1 MLDKPGSLPVVSDD
15 GREPVAKAARP
26 VGPFIG
32 RSRLASVVKRV
43 GALRFSFLLCVVLPT
58 LIAGLY
64 LGLWA
69 SDQYVSEA
77 RFAVR
82 RGTETKMPPA
92 LSGLSFL
99 TSLTTTGASSMQDAF
114 IVTDYI
120 RSRTIIEDLGGKDVI
135 AKIYARPD
143 ADWFSRMRSDLPL
156 EKVWKYWKRK
166 VTSTIDTQSGIVTL
180 EVSAFTPEEALDL
193 TRNIVDKSERLV
205 NEISERSRHDALQRA
220 QGEVTLAQDRVRK
233 AREAL
238 LRFRNANSAID
249 PVASATSLSETVATL
264 MRERIKLDNDRASL
278 LGVVAA
284 ESPVRRQIDARIANI
299 DQQIAALRDQMTKEG
314 QDKTISEQIAGY
326 ENLQLESQFADK
338 LYEVAQ
344 SALDQARIEQDKKQL
359 YLATIVKPT
368 MPELPL
374 YPRIGLGMF
383 VVMAVCFVLWSMVSL
398 LIAAI
403 RDHMGH

>member
-1 MLDKPGSLPVVSDD
+1 MLDMPGPLRVVSD
-15 GREPVAKAARP
+15 GETRTAARA
-26 VGPFIG
+26 G
-32 RSRLASVVKRV
+32 RIV
-43 GALRFSFLLCVVLPT
+43 GALAGRRTIAQTVERLGVLRLSFLLCVIVPT

-64 LGLWA
+64 LSVMA

-77 RFAVR
+77 RFSVR
-82 RGTETKMPPA
+82 RGTETKMPPM

-99 TSLTTTGASSMQDAF
+99 TSLTTSGASTMQDAF
-114 IVTDYI
+114 IVTDYV

-135 AKIYARPD
+135 AKIYAHPD

-166 VTSTIDTQSGIVTL
+166 VTATIDTQSGIVTL
-180 EVSAFTPEEALDL
+180 EIATFSPQEAFDL
-193 TRNIVDKSERLV
+193 ARRIVEKSEKLV
-205 NEISERSRHDALQRA
+205 NEISERSRNDALERA
-220 QGEVTLAQDRVRK
+220 RGEVTLAQERVRK
-233 AREAL
+233 AREEL
-238 LRFRNANSAID
+238 LQFRNANSSID

-284 ESPVRRQIDARIANI
+284 ESPIRRQLDARIANI
-299 DQQIAALRDQMTKEG
+299 DKQIAALRDQMTKEG
-314 QDKTISEQIAGY
+314 QDTAISGQIAGY
-326 ENLQLESQFADK
+326 ENLQLESQFAEK

-344 SALDQARIEQDKKQL
+344 SAFEQARTEQDKKQL
-359 YLATIVKPT
+359 YLATIVKPAL
-368 MPELPL
+368 PELPL

-383 VVMAVCFVLWSMVSL
+383 VVMAVCFVLWSMMAL
-398 LIAAI
+398 LIAAV